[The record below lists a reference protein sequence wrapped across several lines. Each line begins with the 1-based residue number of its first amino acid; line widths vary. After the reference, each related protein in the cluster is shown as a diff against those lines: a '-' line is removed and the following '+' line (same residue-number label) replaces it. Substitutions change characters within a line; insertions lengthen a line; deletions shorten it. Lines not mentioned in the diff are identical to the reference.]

1 MDCSQARPLIAV
13 HLVGSDTQEE
23 WQALRHHFRSCPV
36 CRSEAEA
43 LLSIWNV
50 LSALPDVE
58 VPATVWERIQAALPA
73 PATRPASQAP
83 WLAPSATAG
92 LAVLVS
98 IVASWLLPYERAVS
112 LCSEG
117 LRRLFPSATLPDPAV
132 FFVIG
137 FLYGLLPLGLVVLVG
152 ASRIYHSG
160 GHPGI
165 VAGLVFTLL
174 VLPYVVIVCG
184 GLPAAS
190 TVALMAGILVGAF
203 AGGPAGIWA
212 GGRFLTPASS

>member
-1 MDCSQARPLIAV
+1 MDCDHARPLMTA
-13 HLVGSDTQEE
+13 HLGGSDTPDE
-23 WQALRHHFRSCPV
+23 WEALGHHLRSCLG
-36 CRSEAEA
+36 CRAEAESLTQAWNA
-43 LLSIWNV
+43 LAAGLE
-50 LSALPDVE
+50 VE
-58 VPATVWERIQAALPA
+58 PPAAVWERIQAALPA

-83 WLAPSATAG
+83 WLAPSATAA

-117 LRRLFPSATLPDPAV
+117 LRRLLPSATLPDPAV

-137 FLYGLLPLGLVVLVG
+137 FLYGLLPLGLVVLAG
-152 ASRIYHSG
+152 APRFYHSG

-174 VLPYVVIVCG
+174 VLPYIVIVCG

-190 TVALMAGILVGAF
+190 TVALVAGILVGAF

-212 GGRFLTPASS
+212 GGRFLTLASS